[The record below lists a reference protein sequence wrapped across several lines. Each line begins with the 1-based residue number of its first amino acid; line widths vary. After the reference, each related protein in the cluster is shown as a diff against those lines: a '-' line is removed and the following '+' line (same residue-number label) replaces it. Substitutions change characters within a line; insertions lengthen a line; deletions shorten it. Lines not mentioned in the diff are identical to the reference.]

1 MQRPVVGGI
10 VLEQRGNYLPDA
22 SLCSE
27 GESSADTPSKTAK
40 DSLALELEPL
50 VSEGSPEPVH
60 LDIPRPKRAISQ
72 ESDLDSDYS
81 PPTTVRKPHKG
92 TTFAQGTKLG
102 HQKQLSLYSWLS
114 SPPTTSPSL
123 SKSKTAGE
131 GDLGRKTAEQLK
143 GDKRVS
149 NSKFCLSLC
158 LRKKGSK
165 LDCFSVRL
173 TCSPSNK
180 EKRSLCEMKSIGKSH
195 FLERRK

>member
-40 DSLALELEPL
+40 DSLTLELEPL
-50 VSEGSPEPVH
+50 VSEGTPEPVH

-143 GDKRVS
+143 GDK
-149 NSKFCLSLC
+149 FFLSLY

-173 TCSPSNK
+173 TCSLSKK
-180 EKRSLCEMKSIGKSH
+180 EKRSLCEMKSIGKRP
-195 FLERRK
+195 FF